1 MSKSECYVE
10 TCSSTSW
17 GMLNIDGKDE
27 NLKARIPIIIS
38 EALPLAELSEAT
50 VRDSIS
56 NQLLALGFESKEI
69 DDMIAEAYELA
80 VRQPPADDD

>member
-1 MSKSECYVE
+1 
-10 TCSSTSW
+10 
-17 GMLNIDGKDE
+17 MLGIDGKDE
-27 NLKARIPIIIS
+27 TLKARIPIIIS
-38 EALPLAELSEAT
+38 EALPLGELSEAT

-80 VRQPPADDD
+80 ARQPPADDD